1 MTLTRVPRAPKKTNM
16 SLKDRIRTGIYEGD
30 ITVWFMILPTV
41 ILFLATSVYPFY
53 WIFRYV
59 FYDYNGYKAYYVGW
73 YNFEKLLGD
82 TVFWN
87 SVWHTLEYAIGKLII
102 ILPIALVAA
111 VLLSGKL
118 KGTNFFRVLFF
129 VPTVIS
135 SVIYGLIWYFVFSAY
150 NGPLNNI
157 LLNLGLIT
165 GNVDWMGNP
174 NTAMGAIV
182 TVAVWGGFGNYMIL
196 LVAGL
201 QSIPADLYE
210 SSTIDGANAWQNFW
224 YITLPMLGPVLKVV
238 LMLAI
243 TSALRDYEVI
253 MVMTNGGPANRTNV
267 MFLYIYHLIFG
278 NQTASNFRYQIGYGA
293 AVGLVSALIVGIITV
308 IYLRISRKLDDI
320 Y

>member
-1 MTLTRVPRAPKKTNM
+1 MTLSKRPKRTSM
-16 SLKDRIRTGIYEGD
+16 SWKERIRTGIYEGD
-30 ITVWFMILPTV
+30 ITVWMMILPTL

-59 FYDYNGYKAYYVGW
+59 FFDYNGYKAYYVGW
-73 YNFEKLLGD
+73 YNFERLLGD
-82 TVFWN
+82 STFWN
-87 SVWHTLEYAIGKLII
+87 SVLHTLEYAVGKLVI
-102 ILPIALVAA
+102 ILPIALAAA

-150 NGPLNNI
+150 NGPLNTI
-157 LLNLGLIT
+157 LSNLGLI
-165 GNVDWMGNP
+165 GSNVDWLGNP
-174 NTAMGAIV
+174 STAMGAII

-210 SSTIDGANAWQNFW
+210 SSTIDGANSWQNFW
-224 YITLPMLGPVLKVV
+224 HITLPMLGPVLKVV

-253 MVMTNGGPANRTNV
+253 MVMTNGGPDNRTNV

-278 NQTASNFRYQIGYGA
+278 NQTSLNFRYQIGYGA
-293 AVGLVSALIVGIITV
+293 AVGLVSAMIVGVITG
-308 IYLRISRKLDDI
+308 IYLWMSRKLDDI